1 MTEMDPLSF
10 VLCPAVVQAVIIPL
24 LADLSTY
31 HDDNDSVNLLLC
43 STL

>member
-10 VLCPAVVQAVIIPL
+10 VQPWFGAVIISL